1 LLVTKAA
8 LNDFDGRWKVEGEWR
23 GLALTES
30 WLFAGAYLKILEARE
45 MLSAG

>member
-1 LLVTKAA
+1 MSRYRVDDFMEALLVTKAA

-30 WLFAGAYLKILEARE
+30 
-45 MLSAG
+45 